1 MCYCY
6 LEAQYP
12 QHSKKSCYVFEL
24 LTKLGATPGS
34 STATLSP
41 IFQKTRVAC
50 YFSLN
55 QKLIING
62 IHNQIVKKQKVKKIL
77 RDYYLLITVIVLSLW
92 SRLVDFVFSGYSFN
106 YFYQLGFV
114 FSEILTEILDWPL
127 GNPWSLY
134 LSLIILITI
143 AYLGESRYLK
153 NTIYGRILR
162 WSILLYIIAVL
173 YFASWKL

>member
-1 MCYCY
+1 M
-6 LEAQYP
+6 
-12 QHSKKSCYVFEL
+12 
-24 LTKLGATPGS
+24 
-34 STATLSP
+34 
-41 IFQKTRVAC
+41 
-50 YFSLN
+50 
-55 QKLIING
+55 
-62 IHNQIVKKQKVKKIL
+62 KKQKVKKIL